1 MNIAIDIDD
10 TLTDSFDYFLPF
22 VAEYFSADADD
33 LRARRISYSNLPA
46 AWKDQEIAFAR
57 SCYDRLAAQTP
68 FKPDAARSVAQLRAQ
83 GHRIIIITGRTDEF
97 YTDPYRTTR
106 EELANGEMVY
116 DKLICTMDKAGAC
129 RAEAID
135 VLIDDLPANCRHAAE
150 CGIPALLFLSRANQG
165 EPTEQLRVENW
176 TEALAAVAQIERGYP
191 NRTNAQQLLAAA
203 EQINPGPWANHC
215 RVAARCAEAIARS
228 CGLDAEKAYVLGLL
242 HDIGR
247 RFRVRDLGH
256 IYYGYQYMRRLGYA
270 QVARVCLSHSFP
282 NRDLQLYIG
291 QIDIPAGEAET
302 VKNLLAT
309 MQWDAY
315 DELIQLCDALAGS
328 EGVVDIE
335 ERMADVRR
343 RYGRYPQAQ
352 WDKNVELQRAF
363 EKKAGRS
370 IADMVGGAAAFG
382 VYS

>member
-10 TLTDSFDYFLPF
+10 TLTESFDYFLPF
-22 VAEYFSADADD
+22 VAEYFGADADA
-33 LRARRISYSNLPA
+33 LRARHISYGNLPA
-46 AWKDQEIAFAR
+46 AWKQDEIAFAR
-57 SCYDRLAAQTP
+57 AYYDRLSAQTP
-68 FKPDAARSVAQLRAQ
+68 FKPDAARGVAQLRAL
-83 GHRIIIITGRTDEF
+83 GHRIVIITGRNDAL
-97 YTDPYRTTR
+97 YSDPYKTTR
-106 EELANGEMVY
+106 EELANGGIVY
-116 DKLICTMDKAGAC
+116 DKLICTLDKASAC
-129 RAEAID
+129 AAEAID
-135 VLIDDLPANCRHAAE
+135 VLIDDLPANCQSVAAR
-150 CGIPALLFLSRANQG
+150 GIPALLFSSKANQD
-165 EPTEQLRVENW
+165 EQTEQLRVENW

-191 NRTNAQQLLAAA
+191 NRANAQQLLATA
-203 EQINPGPWANHC
+203 EPINPGPWGNHC
-215 RVAARCAEAIARS
+215 RVAARCAEAIAQS
-228 CGLDAEKAYVLGLL
+228 CGMDAEKAYVLGLL

-247 RFRVRDLGH
+247 RFGVRDLGH
-256 IYYGYQYMRRLGYA
+256 IYYGYQYMCRLGYT

-302 VKNLLAT
+302 VKRLLAQT
-309 MQWDAY
+309 QWDAY

-328 EGVVDIE
+328 EGVVDIQ

-370 IADMVGGAAAFG
+370 IADIVGDCAG
-382 VYS
+382 VLR